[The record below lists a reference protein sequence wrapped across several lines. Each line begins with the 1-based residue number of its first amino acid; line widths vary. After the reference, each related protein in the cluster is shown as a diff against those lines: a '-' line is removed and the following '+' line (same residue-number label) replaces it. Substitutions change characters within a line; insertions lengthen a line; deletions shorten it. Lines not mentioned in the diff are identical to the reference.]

1 MSRTHIVTPGLAV
14 LVAAAALAALVT
26 LAVALPAG
34 AAEPG
39 AVPRA
44 GGTARAGAADA
55 AGPSLVAWVST
66 HHPCSIPVVLRAR
79 LRDEDGEPVQS
90 VRVRFRIRLA
100 AKVVYRYARTDSRGL
115 AKYLFHPRADTAPS
129 DKRVRVVAK
138 AVYRGDTLRGYT
150 WFTPTY
156 L

>member
-1 MSRTHIVTPGLAV
+1 MKRTRLVKLGLTALLCAAV
-14 LVAAAALAALVT
+14 LAAGVASSGNAAAA
-26 LAVALPAG
+26 
-34 AAEPG
+34 EPT
-39 AVPRA
+39 
-44 GGTARAGAADA
+44 GGSPLESAAD
-55 AGPSLVAWVST
+55 GPSLVAWVST

-79 LRDEDGEPVQS
+79 LRDAQGNGERG

-100 AKVVYRYARTDSRGL
+100 AKVVYRYARTDADGL

-129 DKRVRVVAK
+129 DKRVRVVAR